1 MGYWTVV
8 MLNNDRTHEW
18 SKDPELGQKIHYD
31 MSFHILGNQLRDSQL
46 GRYGSVVECV
56 HADTQ
61 TLVALEHYSS
71 FTPLAY
77 TAWRPNQE
85 NRDLELIKQA
95 ADALGYRL
103 VKKPEKKP

>member
-1 MGYWTVV
+1 MGFRTVV
-8 MLNNDRTHEW
+8 MLDNDSAHQW
-18 SKDPELGQKIHYD
+18 SKDPDLGQKILHD
-31 MSFHILGNQLRDSQL
+31 MSTLGINIQLASGL

-77 TAWRPNQE
+77 TAWWPGQV

-103 VKKPEKKP
+103 VKKPKKKP

>member
-1 MGYWTVV
+1 MGFRTVV
-8 MLNNDRTHEW
+8 MLNNDATHEW
-18 SKDPELGQKIHYD
+18 SKDPALGQKIRHD
-31 MSFHILGNQLRDSQL
+31 MSTLGINMQLASGL

-77 TAWRPNQE
+77 TAWRPGQE
-85 NRDLELIKQA
+85 HRDLELITQA

-103 VKKPEKKP
+103 VKKHKKKP

>member
-1 MGYWTVV
+1 MGFRTVV
-8 MLNNDRTHEW
+8 MLNNDATHEW
-18 SKDPELGQKIHYD
+18 SKDPALGQKIHHD
-31 MSFHILGNQLRDSQL
+31 MSIGFTISGRGDQL